1 MVIQRWQSVMLLFA
15 VILMGLFIAFP
26 MLYGADGTPLH
37 VYDNIGYLILN
48 AAVTLLLAIDIFLYN
63 NLKLQ
68 IRVAAMCLVLMAVSV
83 GLGCVA
89 YFTPGIEYSFFGVP
103 CVIVAMVMTWF
114 GRRMMQRDRRL
125 LAAADRIR

>member
-26 MLYGADGTPLH
+26 MLYAADGTPVY

-48 AAVTLLLAIDIFLYN
+48 AAVTVLLAIDIFLYG

-68 IRVAAMCLVLMAVSV
+68 IEVAAMCLILMAVSA
-83 GLGCVA
+83 GLGCVS
-89 YFTPGIEYSFFGVP
+89 YLTPDISFSFFGVP

-114 GRRMMQRDRRL
+114 GRRMMQRDRQL